1 MSRKEELLAEIEKQ
15 RTELNELERKRMRS
29 QSDLVEA
36 LIDKVEPNATE
47 VKFFKTLS
55 SLIRLE
61 REQLTSLQEEFDQL
75 K

>member
-1 MSRKEELLAEIEKQ
+1 MSRKEELIAEIEKQ
-15 RTELNELERKRMRS
+15 KDELNELERKRMRS

-36 LIDKVEPNATE
+36 LIDKVEPNETE

-61 REQLTSLQEEFDQL
+61 REQLNCLQEEL
-75 K
+75 ERLE

>member
-1 MSRKEELLAEIEKQ
+1 MTRKEELLAEIERQKS
-15 RTELNELERKRMRS
+15 ELNELERKRMRS

-36 LIDKVEPNATE
+36 LIDKVEPNETE

-61 REQLTSLQEEFDQL
+61 REQLTNLQEELEQME
-75 K
+75 

>member
-1 MSRKEELLAEIEKQ
+1 MSRKEELIAEIEKQ
-15 RTELNELERKRMRS
+15 KDELNDLERKRMRS

-36 LIDKVEPNATE
+36 LIDKVEPNETE

-61 REQLTSLQEEFDQL
+61 REQLNCLQEEL
-75 K
+75 ERLE

>member
-36 LIDKVEPNATE
+36 LIDKV
-47 VKFFKTLS
+47 
-55 SLIRLE
+55 
-61 REQLTSLQEEFDQL
+61 
-75 K
+75 

>member
-1 MSRKEELLAEIEKQ
+1 MSRKEELIAEIEKQ
-15 RTELNELERKRMRS
+15 KDELNELERKRMRS

-36 LIDKVEPNATE
+36 LIDKVEPNETE

-61 REQLTSLQEEFDQL
+61 REQLTSLQEEL
-75 K
+75 ERLE

>member
-1 MSRKEELLAEIEKQ
+1 MTRKELLEQIEKQ
-15 RTELNELERKRMRS
+15 KEELNELEKKRMRS

-61 REQLTSLQEEFDQL
+61 REQLLSLQEQLEQL

>member
-1 MSRKEELLAEIEKQ
+1 MTRKEELLAEIEKQ
-15 RTELNELERKRMRS
+15 KFELNELEKKRMRS

-36 LIDKVEPNATE
+36 LIDKVEPNETE

-61 REQLTSLQEEFDQL
+61 REQLSNLQEELDTL
-75 K
+75 E

>member
-1 MSRKEELLAEIEKQ
+1 MSRKEELL
-15 RTELNELERKRMRS
+15 
-29 QSDLVEA
+29 
-36 LIDKVEPNATE
+36 

-61 REQLTSLQEEFDQL
+61 REQLTSLQEELDQL

>member
-1 MSRKEELLAEIEKQ
+1 MTRKEELLTEIENQKA
-15 RTELNELERKRMRS
+15 ELNELERKRMRS

-36 LIDKVEPNATE
+36 LIDKVEPNETE

-61 REQLTSLQEEFDQL
+61 REQLSNLQEELDRL
-75 K
+75 N